1 MYVNKCIY
9 ICALLTTKFTKMKK
23 SRSFEIE
30 GKLHKV
36 FPPENKSGNFQA
48 REFVIEVES
57 GQYSQFVKFQL
68 TQDRCDLIDSYSEG
82 EEIQVSFD
90 LRGREWDGKYFTNLN
105 AWRLNRPSSTEKT
118 DLPKPTVQD
127 EVLATADGEKN
138 FSNQFDDL
146 HF

>member
-1 MYVNKCIY
+1 
-9 ICALLTTKFTKMKK
+9 MKK
-23 SRSFEIE
+23 SQSFEIQ

-36 FPPENKSGNFQA
+36 FPSENKSSSFQA

-68 TQDRCDLIDSYSEG
+68 TQDRCDLIDSFTEG
-82 EEIQVSFD
+82 EDIQVSFD

-118 DLPKPTVQD
+118 DSPKPTVQD
-127 EVLATADGEKN
+127 EVLVTSDSEKN
-138 FSNQFDDL
+138 FSEQFDDL
-146 HF
+146 PF

>member
-1 MYVNKCIY
+1 
-9 ICALLTTKFTKMKK
+9 MKK
-23 SRSFEIE
+23 SQSFEIQ
-30 GKLHKV
+30 GKLYKV
-36 FPPENKSGNFQA
+36 FPSENKSGSFQA
-48 REFVIEVES
+48 RQFVIEVES

-118 DLPKPTVQD
+118 DSPKPTVQD
-127 EVLATADGEKN
+127 EVLDTSDSEKN
-138 FSNQFDDL
+138 FAEQFDDL
-146 HF
+146 PF

>member
-1 MYVNKCIY
+1 M
-9 ICALLTTKFTKMKK
+9 TKYG
-23 SRSFEIE
+23 SFEVQ

-36 FPPENKSGNFQA
+36 FPSENKSGSFQA

-57 GQYSQFVKFQL
+57 GQYSQLIKFQL
-68 TQDRCDLIDSYSEG
+68 TQDRCDLIDNYSEG

-105 AWRLNRPSSTEKT
+105 AWRLNRPSATEKT
-118 DLPKPTVQD
+118 DSPKPTVQD
-127 EVLATADGEKN
+127 EILVVSDSEKN

-146 HF
+146 PF

>member
-1 MYVNKCIY
+1 MG
-9 ICALLTTKFTKMKK
+9 K
-23 SRSFEIE
+23 SQSFEIQ

-36 FPPENKSGNFQA
+36 FPSENKSGSFQA

-105 AWRLNRPSSTEKT
+105 AWRLNRPSSTEKA
-118 DLPKPTVQD
+118 DSPKPSVQD
-127 EVLATADGEKN
+127 EVLVTSDTEKN
-138 FSNQFDDL
+138 FTDQFDDL
-146 HF
+146 PF

>member
-1 MYVNKCIY
+1 
-9 ICALLTTKFTKMKK
+9 MKK
-23 SRSFEIE
+23 SQSFEIQ

-36 FPPENKSGNFQA
+36 FPSENKSGSFQA

-57 GQYSQFVKFQL
+57 GQFSQLIKFQL

-105 AWRLNRPSSTEKT
+105 AWRLNRPSTEKT
-118 DLPKPTVQD
+118 DPPKPAVQN
-127 EVLATADGEKN
+127 EVLETSGNGGN
-138 FSNQFDDL
+138 FIEQFNDL
-146 HF
+146 PF

>member
-1 MYVNKCIY
+1 
-9 ICALLTTKFTKMKK
+9 MKK
-23 SRSFEIE
+23 SQSFEIQ

-36 FPPENKSGNFQA
+36 FPSENKSGSFQA

-57 GQYSQFVKFQL
+57 GQYSQLIKFQL

-105 AWRLNRPSSTEKT
+105 AWRLNRPSYTEKT
-118 DLPKPTVQD
+118 DSPKPTVQE
-127 EVLATADGEKN
+127 EVLISSDNEKN
-138 FSNQFDDL
+138 FSAQFDDL
-146 HF
+146 PF